1 MADLE
6 AVRAA
11 VEHVFPPLGLELVD
25 VELVGSGRARTLRL
39 FVDRPPGGAGVSPE
53 MTAGAGVSPEMTGVD
68 LEALAA
74 ASEPVSTALDAADV
88 LAGSYTLEVSSPGVE
103 RPLRR
108 PGDFARFVG
117 QVISLKSRQ
126 AVSGARRHRGVLV
139 EAGDDGVVVEVDGE
153 ARRFSYPGISQ
164 ARTVFEWGPAEKP
177 GHGKPG
183 HGKPGQ
189 GKGGP
194 KAQGGGAVPRSG
206 GGKREKILAEERSG

>member
-11 VEHVFPPLGLELVD
+11 VEHVLPPLGLELVD

-39 FVDRPPGGAGVSPE
+39 FVDRPPGAGVSPE
-53 MTAGAGVSPEMTGVD
+53 MPGVD

-74 ASEPVSTALDAADV
+74 ASEPLSTALDAADV
-88 LAGSYTLEVSSPGVE
+88 LAGPYTLEVSSPGVE

-117 QVISLKSRQ
+117 QVISLKSRE

-139 EAGDDGVVVEVDGE
+139 EASDDEVVIEVDGE
-153 ARRFSYPGISQ
+153 ARRFPYPGITQ
-164 ARTVFEWGPAEKP
+164 ARTVFEWGPTGKS
-177 GHGKPG
+177 GTGKPG
-183 HGKPGQ
+183 HGKGR
-189 GKGGP
+189 P

-206 GGKREKILAEERSG
+206 GGKRDKILAQERSG